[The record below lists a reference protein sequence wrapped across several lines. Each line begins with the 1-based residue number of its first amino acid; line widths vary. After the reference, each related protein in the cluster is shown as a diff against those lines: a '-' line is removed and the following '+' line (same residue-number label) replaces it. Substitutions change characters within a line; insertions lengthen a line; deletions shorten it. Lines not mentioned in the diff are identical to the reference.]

1 MKEIYLNEN
10 FSKDFPEGDLRIDG
24 DKVYILNKVKVQRGI
39 KGKTKSKVDEVLIV
53 GMRYDIFKER
63 YIRYEKEI

>member
-10 FSKDFPEGDLRIDG
+10 FRKDFPDGEIRIDE

-39 KGKTKSKVDEVLIV
+39 KGKSKSKVDEVLIV
-53 GMRYDIFKER
+53 GMRYDIFKRR
-63 YIRYEKEI
+63 YIRYETEI